1 MMSQHSCERRQ
12 SRAFARSQE
21 SVQRRCTNTPASV
34 ETPHPAP
41 EQVLA
46 ERLAREIDE
55 EDHQSR
61 LAILR
66 KRLRPPCT
74 TQPVGSWQP

>member
-1 MMSQHSCERRQ
+1 
-12 SRAFARSQE
+12 
-21 SVQRRCTNTPASV
+21 V
-34 ETPHPAP
+34 EAPHPSP

-46 ERLAREIDE
+46 ERFAREIDE
-55 EDHQSR
+55 EEYQSR

-66 KRLRPPCT
+66 DRLRPPYT